1 VKSGQYFIELIHFI
15 LQYMHETLQELN
27 STQVARPFLSV
38 HSQGTCDY
46 QGVCSD
52 EENWALYMMMTLPHP
67 GEKPHL
73 FGRLAVSVMN
83 KAESWI

>member
-1 VKSGQYFIELIHFI
+1 
-15 LQYMHETLQELN
+15 MHETLQELN

-38 HSQGTCDY
+38 HSQGTWDY
-46 QGVCSD
+46 QGVRSD

-73 FGRLAVSVMN
+73 LGRRAELVKN
-83 KAESWI
+83 TAESWI